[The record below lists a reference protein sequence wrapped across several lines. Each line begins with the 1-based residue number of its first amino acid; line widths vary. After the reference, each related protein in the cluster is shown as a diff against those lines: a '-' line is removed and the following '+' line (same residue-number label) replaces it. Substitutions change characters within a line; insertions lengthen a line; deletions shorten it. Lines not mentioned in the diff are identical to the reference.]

1 MSRTTYLILSS
12 IIIIISTSINYAI
25 VAKYGYDGDT
35 ASRSYQSNT
44 GGFIGGFNGFG
55 GSGGHK

>member
-1 MSRTTYLILSS
+1 MSKITYIILSG
-12 IIIIISTSINYAI
+12 IIIIISTSINYAFFI
-25 VAKYGYDGDT
+25 YIYDGDT

-44 GGFIGGFNGFG
+44 GGYIGGFNGFG